1 MGLEN
6 RLELRLSQKLVLTPQ
21 LQQAI
26 KLLQLPHLELAE
38 FLNQELTENPFLEES
53 VDDTP
58 LEELTPEE
66 KDTME
71 REEKESAE
79 KEDTFEDTGAPL
91 ERLMNFSVDEYFEER
106 SSDGRDM
113 GYFNP
118 GTVTP
123 LSFDQFLFKK
133 PDLYD
138 HLLWQLR
145 LSHTPE
151 DIKKVG
157 EMIVGNIDEN
167 GYLAASVEEI
177 AKSAE
182 TRTETA
188 EIALRLIQSFDPPGV
203 GARTISECLLLQLR
217 ALKLQGTIV
226 EKIVTNNMDELEKK
240 KYSSLAQQYNLPL
253 QDIMAAIKI
262 IEGLEPKP
270 GRNFSGDTTNYI
282 VPDVYLIKTAD
293 GYQIVLNDEGLPKLK
308 VSNLYRKLIQQNSA
322 YSKED
327 KQYLVDKKRLADG
340 LLKSLDQRNRTI
352 YRVTETLLDLQGD
365 FFATGVEHLKPLT
378 LKDVALTLNL
388 HESTI
393 SRVTSNKFLACEHG
407 VFCFRYLFSSS
418 LHSGMGNIS
427 STSVK
432 NTIKNIISEEDSYK
446 PRSDQ
451 HIADML
457 KNSGITI
464 ARRTVAKY
472 REELGIP
479 SQIQRKKSIK

>member
-1 MGLEN
+1 MSLEN

-26 KLLQLPHLELAE
+26 KLLQLPHLELTE
-38 FLNQELTENPFLEES
+38 FLNQELMENPFLEES
-53 VDDTP
+53 VDETP
-58 LEELTPEE
+58 PEELTPEE
-66 KDTME
+66 KDSME

-91 ERLMNFSVDEYFEER
+91 ERLMSFSVDEYFEDR

-145 LSHTPE
+145 LSHAPE

-157 EMIVGNIDEN
+157 EMIIGNIDEN
-167 GYLAASVEEI
+167 GYLVASVEEI
-177 AKSAE
+177 TKVAE
-182 TRTETA
+182 TRAETA
-188 EIALRLIQSFDPPGV
+188 EISLRLIQSFDPAGV
-203 GARTISECLLLQLR
+203 GARTIAECLLIQLKV
-217 ALKLQGTIV
+217 LKLQGTIV
-226 EKIVTNNMDELEKK
+226 EKIVMNNMDELEKK
-240 KYSSLAQQYNLPL
+240 KYPSLAQQYNLPL

-282 VPDVYLIKTAD
+282 VPDVYLIKTAE
-293 GYQIVLNDEGLPKLK
+293 GYQIILNDEGLPRLK
-308 VSNLYRKLIQQNSA
+308 VSSLYRKLIQQNSA

-327 KQYLVDKKRLADG
+327 KQYLVEKKRLADG

-352 YRVTETLLDLQGD
+352 YRVTETLLDLQGE
-365 FFATGVEHLKPLT
+365 FFAKGVEHLKPLT

-407 VFCFRYLFSSS
+407 VFCFRYLFSSA
-418 LHSGMGNIS
+418 LHSGMGHIS

-432 NTIKNIISEEDSYK
+432 NTIKNIVSEEDSHK
-446 PRSDQ
+446 PLSDQ

-457 KNSGITI
+457 KRSGITI

-472 REELGIP
+472 REGLGIP
-479 SQIQRKKSIK
+479 TQIQRRKSIN